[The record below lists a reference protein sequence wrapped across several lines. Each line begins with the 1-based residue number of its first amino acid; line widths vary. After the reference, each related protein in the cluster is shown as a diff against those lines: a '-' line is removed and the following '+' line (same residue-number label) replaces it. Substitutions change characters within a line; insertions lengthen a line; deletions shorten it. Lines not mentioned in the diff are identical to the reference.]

1 MTRTIL
7 NKYFLI
13 NSLLVFLIFFI
24 DRISKIYVINL
35 DKKFLGTEIFTS
47 KYLNI
52 SLIWNEG
59 IAFGL
64 LSFDQD
70 NLYNILTLFI
80 ILIIFFIFVMIIK
93 SSGIKKYA
101 LLMILGGAFG
111 NIFDRIIFG
120 AVPDFIDFH
129 IGDFHWFI
137 FNVADIFITLGVI
150 FMILLEFIDNGN
162 NNVNKQKN

>member
-1 MTRTIL
+1 MTHTIL
-7 NKYFLI
+7 SKNFFVNSSLI
-13 NSLLVFLIFFI
+13 LIT
-24 DRISKIYVINL
+24 KIYVINL
-35 DKKFLGTEIFTS
+35 DKKFLGSEIFSS

-70 NLYNILTLFI
+70 NLYNILTLLI

-93 SSGIKKYA
+93 SSGLKKYA

-111 NIFDRIIFG
+111 NIFDRIIYR

-137 FNVADIFITLGVI
+137 FNVADIFISFGIICLI
-150 FMILLEFIDNGN
+150 FAELLIYKRNHEN
-162 NNVNKQKN
+162 

>member
-1 MTRTIL
+1 MTHTIL
-7 NKYFLI
+7 SKNFFI
-13 NSLLVFLIFFI
+13 NSSLILITFLL

-35 DKKFLGTEIFTS
+35 DKKFLGSEIFSS

-64 LSFDQD
+64 LSFDQGI
-70 NLYNILTLFI
+70 LYNILTFLI
-80 ILIIFFIFVMIIK
+80 ILITFFIFVMILK
-93 SSGIKKYA
+93 SSGFKKYS
-101 LLMILGGAFG
+101 LLMILGGALG
-111 NIFDRIIFG
+111 NIFDRITYK

-129 IGDFHWFI
+129 IGNFHWFI

-150 FMILLEFIDNGN
+150 FMILLEFIQNDK
-162 NNVNKQKN
+162 NNVNEKKY